1 MKRFGFRELMLV
13 ATILAIGGMFAT
25 VKASDKGPQFV
36 PATLPLGAGT
46 VTPVG
51 QVGAFV
57 PQYIVFTAPAGET
70 QTVSLV
76 VGSVTN
82 TVGTKVIAAGDYVMV
97 ITNVPPMFVGDKFK
111 IASSVVTG
119 TNSCKV
125 IGNLYD

>member
-1 MKRFGFRELMLV
+1 MKRLGFSLREMMLV
-13 ATILAIGGMFAT
+13 CAILMTMSMMAMA
-25 VKASDKGPQFV
+25 ADRGPQFIS
-36 PATLPLGAGT
+36 ATLPLGAGT

-51 QVGAFV
+51 QLGVFV

-111 IASSVVTG
+111 IASNVTTG

-125 IGNLYD
+125 IGNLFD